1 MTVFSTAIKN
11 RADEILRI
19 LRSKLQVRAG
29 DFASLVVNEES
40 HDPFRVLIVIIL
52 SQSCTDIAAIKAYR
66 TLEEQIGI
74 TVNTLA
80 HANIREISNSIRSAG
95 LQRQKSKA
103 LRQLA
108 RIISQKYTGDL
119 SEILHKP
126 ISDARD
132 ELQTLPKVGPKTADV
147 LLSIYG
153 KPTISVDTHVER
165 VSKRLAL
172 THPKAKYEKIRA
184 DLMQLFDLNDY
195 GNVPL
200 LFMAHG
206 RKYCKAIGP
215 LCATCPV
222 RQLCPY
228 AAKT

>member
-1 MTVFSTAIKN
+1 LAVFSIAEQK
-11 RADEILRI
+11 RAHEILRI
-19 LRSKLQVRAG
+19 LRSTLQIRAD
-29 DFASLVVNEES
+29 DFASLLVNEES
-40 HDPFRVLIVIIL
+40 HDPFRVLVVIIL

-74 TVNTLA
+74 TVSTIA
-80 HANIREISNSIRSAG
+80 QANVREIGSSIRSAG

-108 RIISQKYTGDL
+108 RIVSQRYTGDI
-119 SEILHKP
+119 SKILLKP
-126 ISDARD
+126 TNEARD

-147 LLSIYG
+147 LLSVHG

-165 VSKRLAL
+165 VSKRLAF
-172 THPKAKYEKIRA
+172 TDPKAKYEEIRA

-206 RKYCKAIGP
+206 RKYCRAIRP
-215 LCATCPV
+215 LCPTCPV
-222 RQLCPY
+222 HQLCPY
-228 AAKT
+228 ART